1 MAPFRNDFQ
10 RVLRRNHN
18 TSRTGIMAAALL
30 GHPREP
36 VEDRGFR
43 RAVIPGRE
51 SVPRS
56 HASLPADHGPSWIR
70 TRDLRIMSPLL

>member
-30 GHPREP
+30 
-36 VEDRGFR
+36 VT
-43 RAVIPGRE
+43 RARKSRI
-51 SVPRS
+51 
-56 HASLPADHGPSWIR
+56 AAFAAPSF
-70 TRDLRIMSPLL
+70 